1 MRDQDELEVFRRHG
15 AEGVLLLGGGA
26 ALLLQLADPR
36 IAHGVV
42 RHSDFRSRPLD
53 RLFGTLDYI
62 YAVGFG
68 DDETVRAAVRAVN
81 AAHVPVRAAA
91 GEGRPAYS
99 AFDADAQRWVAST
112 LAAVALDLRER
123 LWGPVDEATGDAIV
137 RGYAA
142 VGQHLQATREG
153 WPETRAEFE
162 AWWADRAERLA
173 VGDEARAVAR
183 ALLSRQA
190 GFPAGATT
198 LLAPVRL
205 LTAALLPAAV
215 REAYGFRWTARTE
228 RVANGWL
235 RGIGVVWLMLP
246 RAVRHAPMRA
256 SLRRTRRRI
265 RYAGLEHRGRR

>member
-1 MRDQDELEVFRRHG
+1 
-15 AEGVLLLGGGA
+15 
-26 ALLLQLADPR
+26 
-36 IAHGVV
+36 
-42 RHSDFRSRPLD
+42 
-53 RLFGTLDYI
+53 
-62 YAVGFG
+62 
-68 DDETVRAAVRAVN
+68 
-81 AAHVPVRAAA
+81 
-91 GEGRPAYS
+91 
-99 AFDADAQRWVAST
+99 VAST

-153 WPETRAEFE
+153 WPETRAEFD
-162 AWWADRAERLA
+162 AWWADRAGRLA